1 MSYKVIPTSQFEK
14 DLKKLFK
21 KYPSVKSEISA
32 LVEQLKDNPKLGTPL
47 LKNCYKIRL
56 AIKSKGKG
64 KSGGSRVITHV
75 RVIREEVHL
84 LSIYDKSQKANISDS
99 TINKLLDL
107 L

>member
-21 KYPSVKSEISA
+21 KYPSVKSDISA
-32 LVEQLKDNPKLGTPL
+32 LVEQLQDNPKLGTPL
-47 LKNCYKIRL
+47 LKNCYKIRM

-84 LSIYDKSQKANISDS
+84 LSIYDKSEQSNISDS
-99 TINKLLDL
+99 AINNLLEL